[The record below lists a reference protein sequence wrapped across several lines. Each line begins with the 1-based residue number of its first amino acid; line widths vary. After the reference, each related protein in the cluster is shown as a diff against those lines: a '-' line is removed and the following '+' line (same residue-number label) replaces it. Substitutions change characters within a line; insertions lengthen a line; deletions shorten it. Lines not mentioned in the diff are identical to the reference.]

1 MAQTSV
7 SLQSES
13 RAASG
18 SGKIDSAAWLVLLAA
33 FLGWMFDGLEQG
45 IFPLIARPALKQMIF
60 HPSQAHHIQWLE
72 VISVWIDQ
80 LGRDNIG
87 AWMGYITAAWLLG
100 AAVGGLAFGW
110 LGDRI
115 GRVRSMAL
123 SVLVYSA
130 FTGLGYFAQHP
141 SHLLILRFLAALGM
155 GGEWSLGVALVM
167 ECWPNDR
174 RPLLAG
180 LIGMSANVGFAL
192 MGTLGMIFV
201 VTESSWRWVM
211 LAGVS
216 PAILTF
222 LIRLFVPESEK
233 WKHAVATSGPAR
245 PVHEVTSMPL
255 LKRTILGIALSS
267 VALIGTWGAIQ
278 LSIAPWIDKIAPGQ
292 PRAKAVGIVLI
303 ALGAIVGCFFS
314 AIIAGKLGRRI
325 TYFLICLLSFTAT
338 AVLFRCFH
346 SYNAG
351 MMVMLFVVGALTAS
365 FFGWLPLY
373 LPELFPTRVRATG
386 QGIAY
391 NTGRIL
397 AAAGAIWG
405 GKLVDLYHEDYAR
418 SAATVTMVYVIGMV
432 IIWFAPETKGKPLPE

>member
-1 MAQTSV
+1 MSQSAAPIE
-7 SLQSES
+7 SLSLPYES
-13 RAASG
+13 RSPIPRG
-18 SGKIDSAAWLVLLAA
+18 AWLVLLAA

-45 IFPLIARPALKQMIF
+45 IFPLIARPALQDMLGG
-60 HPSQAHHIQWLE
+60 PSPK
-72 VISVWIDQ
+72 V
-80 LGRDNIG
+80 IG
-87 AWMGYITAAWLLG
+87 AWMGFITAAWLMG
-100 AAVGGLAFGW
+100 AAVGGLLFGW

-130 FTGLGYFAQHP
+130 FTGLGYWALHP
-141 SHLLILRFLAALGM
+141 WHLLVLRFFAALGM

-180 LIGMSANVGFAL
+180 LIGMAANVGFAMTGV
-192 MGTLGMIFV
+192 MGLVFQVSVG
-201 VTESSWRWVM
+201 SWRWVM

-216 PAILTF
+216 PAFLTF

-233 WKHAVATSGPAR
+233 WQQSVRNGPPNR
-245 PVHEVTSMPL
+245 PVSEVL
-255 LKRTILGIALSS
+255 GEALVGRTVLGIALAS
-267 VALIGTWGAIQ
+267 VALIGTWGAVQ
-278 LSIAPWIDKIAPGQ
+278 LSIAPWVNKLAPD
-292 PRAKAVGIVLI
+292 PKLHTSAKSVLLL
-303 ALGAIVGCFFS
+303 ASGAIVGCFIS
-314 AIIAGKLGRRI
+314 ALLAGRLGRRI
-325 TYFLICLLSFTAT
+325 TYFSMCLLSFVAS
-338 AVLFRCFH
+338 ALLFRYFH
-346 SYNAG
+346 AFDAG
-351 MMVMLFVVGALTAS
+351 MMVMIFVVGGLTAS

-405 GKLVDLYHEDYAR
+405 GKLVDLYHENYAQ
-418 SAATVTMVYVIGMV
+418 SAATVTLVYLVGMV
-432 IIWFAPETKGKPLPE
+432 IIWFAPETRGRPLPE